1 MTASLALWYAFTAGW
16 GASVGAQA
24 WRGRFAPAHL
34 SALFV
39 AFCSVYLH
47 FVPMLV
53 AVPTLLA
60 CGASIAEHRA
70 GRRQLLLSETL
81 SAYRLRRKMRHMLAL
96 SDKIKDMCQ
105 P

>member
-1 MTASLALWYAFTAGW
+1 VTASLALWYAFTTGW

-24 WRGRFAPAHL
+24 WRGRFAPAHF
-34 SALFV
+34 STLFV
-39 AFCSVYLH
+39 AFCSLYLH

-81 SAYRLRRKMRHMLAL
+81 TPGRLLRGQRSLLAL
-96 SDKIKDMCQ
+96 SSKIKDLCR
-105 P
+105 